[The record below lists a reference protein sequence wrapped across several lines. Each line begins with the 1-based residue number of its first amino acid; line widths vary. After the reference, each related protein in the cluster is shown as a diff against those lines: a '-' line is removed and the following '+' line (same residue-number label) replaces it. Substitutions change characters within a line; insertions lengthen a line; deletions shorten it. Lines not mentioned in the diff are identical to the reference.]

1 MYQHSTADGTRRFST
16 PLHLMG
22 LNSFGFLDVLSVL
35 LIAAVL
41 PMFLIIYDLREYLK
55 KKKFFIL
62 EI

>member
-1 MYQHSTADGTRRFST
+1 MYHCSTADGTLRFTT

-41 PMFLIIYDLREYLK
+41 PMFLIIYDLRECLK
-55 KKKFFIL
+55 KKNSFIL